1 MGVLLSAFGFVA
13 AVSAAQTVRVSD
25 FGHDADDSTRFIQ
38 AALDAG
44 AGTVVLD
51 RSGSPWMTDSLA
63 LRSNTRLVL
72 EPGVELCAR
81 KGGLLDRYAAL
92 LNAEAVTNVTVSGAG
107 GVMRLR
113 REDYAR
119 PPYRE
124 SQHRH
129 AFACRGG
136 VNVTVEGLTIIGAGG
151 DGVYVCGDRMGRPTR
166 NLTVRD
172 VTVTNSYRQGM
183 SVISVKGLRVER
195 VRLLGTHGTA
205 PEAGIDFEP
214 NFPHECLQDILVR
227 DTLVAGNAGNGFG
240 FSLWRRTADDPPVTA
255 RFENCRVEGGACSV
269 FYLSDSP
276 NQSFPRGRISFR
288 GCTFANAARAAIR
301 LSQKPKEAVAFAF
314 ENCRA
319 ENCGGAKDP
328 EILLYPGFRDDPPAD
343 GIDFGEFTILRGAG
357 GGKRFLDAPTGDWMP
372 VGVVALT
379 GRITLVEPTGT
390 RTVALDAPWREAT
403 FRPASSGAT
412 PARRVPDVQTLTV
425 HDGAPGAW
433 REMTALPV
441 RFRSRWLVWVE
452 RPRVVRLRIA
462 QTKVTV
468 YEESKTP
475 VRVYR
480 PDGRKAGA
488 FPMPGF
494 GAAGEVSFAAPVR
507 GLYAL
512 AADAS
517 GNAFAITASDAPVAL
532 DLETLSPELRGA
544 RGAIAFVAPGDFA
557 LFTQG
562 TGRVRLRD
570 PQGRVRAASDGD
582 FGWNR
587 YLGPGASGLFTL
599 ALDCPTLRL
608 DLLGAPCHL
617 FPDPERTWTCAR
629 TLTTVRAADFG
640 YRDEDATKALKAALA
655 SDATRV
661 NVGIPRR
668 NARWNVEAIRQ
679 PAQGKEVLFEDGV
692 VLRAKK
698 GACLGTRDCLLDLSG
713 STNLLVRGHG
723 ATLEM
728 RKGDYLRSPYRA
740 SSNRQGIRLADCRNV
755 TVEGLQIV
763 RPANA
768 GVQVGPR
775 ADGVTLRDL
784 TIVAPTDSAILNV
797 APYSALSLENV
808 EAK

>member
-1 MGVLLSAFGFVA
+1 MGVLFSVLGLVA
-13 AVSAAQTVRVSD
+13 SVSAAQTVRVSD

-38 AALDAG
+38 AALDSG

-51 RSGSPWMTDSLA
+51 RAGSPWMTDSLV

-92 LNAEAVTNVTVSGAG
+92 VSADAVTNVTVSGAG
-107 GVMRLR
+107 GVVRLR

-136 VNVTVEGLTIIGAGG
+136 VNVTVEGVTIVGAGG
-151 DGVYVCGDRMGRPTR
+151 DGVYVCGDRQGRPTR

-195 VRLLGTHGTA
+195 VRLLGTRGTA

-255 RFENCRVEGGACSV
+255 RFENCRVEGGMCSV

-301 LSQKPKEAVAFAF
+301 LSQKPKAAVSFAF

-319 ENCGGAKDP
+319 ENCGGANGP

-343 GIDFGEFTILRGAG
+343 GIDFGDFTILRAAS
-357 GGKRFLDAPTGDWMP
+357 GGKKFLEAPTGDWMP
-372 VGVVALT
+372 AGVTALT
-379 GRITLVEPTGT
+379 GRISLVEPTGAQ
-390 RTVALDAPWREAT
+390 TVALDASWRAAT

-412 PARRVPDVQTLTV
+412 PARRVPDVRALTV
-425 HDGAPGAW
+425 HDDAPGVW

-452 RPRVVRLRIA
+452 RPRVVRLRVA

-468 YEESKTP
+468 YDESKTP

-480 PDGRKAGA
+480 PDGRKVGE
-488 FPMPGF
+488 FQMPGF
-494 GAAGEVSFAAPVR
+494 GAAGAASFEASVR

-517 GNAFAITASDAPVAL
+517 GNAFAVTASDAPVAL
-532 DLETLSPELRGA
+532 DLETLSPELWGVQ
-544 RGAIAFVAPGDFA
+544 GEVAFAAPDDFA
-557 LFTQG
+557 LFLQG
-562 TGRVRLRD
+562 TGRVRLRN
-570 PQGRVRAASDGD
+570 PQGRVCAASDGGS
-582 FGWNR
+582 GWNR
-587 YLGPGASGLFTL
+587 HLGAGAPGLFTL
-599 ALDCPTLRL
+599 TLDCPTQRL
-608 DLLGAPCHL
+608 DVLGAPCHL
-617 FPDPERTWTCAR
+617 FPDLGRTWTSAR
-629 TLTTVRAADFG
+629 TLKTVRAADFG
-640 YRDEDATKALKAALA
+640 YRDADATKALKAALA
-655 SDATRV
+655 SDAVRV

-668 NARWNVEAIRQ
+668 NARWDVEAIRQ
-679 PAQGKEVLFEDGV
+679 SAQGKEVLFEDGV

-713 STNLLVRGHG
+713 STNLVLRGYG
-723 ATLEM
+723 ASLEM
-728 RKGDYLRSPYRA
+728 HKGDYLRPPYRA
-740 SSNRQGIRLADCRNV
+740 SSNRQGIRLENCRNI
-755 TVEGLQIV
+755 TVEGFRIA

-768 GVQVGPR
+768 GIQVGPR
-775 ADGVTLRDL
+775 ADGVTLRNL
-784 TIVAPTDSAILNV
+784 TVVAPTGAAVLNL
-797 APYSALSLENV
+797 APYSELSLENV